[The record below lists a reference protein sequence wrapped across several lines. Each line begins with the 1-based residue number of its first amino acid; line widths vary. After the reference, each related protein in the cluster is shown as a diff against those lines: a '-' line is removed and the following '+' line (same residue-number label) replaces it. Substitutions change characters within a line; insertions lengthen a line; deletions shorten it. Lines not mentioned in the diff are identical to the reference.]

1 MVSYGGS
8 SLLSTLIIF
17 AVIQG
22 LYLMREREQDE
33 PRGKTGLKGDK
44 HTKEKKLKEN
54 IINEKKP
61 KEKKRPKKKGGISS
75 HEETIHGTKI
85 QDFD

>member
-1 MVSYGGS
+1 MLFRS
-8 SLLSTLIIF
+8 
-17 AVIQG
+17 QG

-33 PRGKTGLKGDK
+33 PRGKTGLKGEK
-44 HTKEKKLKEN
+44 YTKEKT
-54 IINEKKP
+54 NEKKP